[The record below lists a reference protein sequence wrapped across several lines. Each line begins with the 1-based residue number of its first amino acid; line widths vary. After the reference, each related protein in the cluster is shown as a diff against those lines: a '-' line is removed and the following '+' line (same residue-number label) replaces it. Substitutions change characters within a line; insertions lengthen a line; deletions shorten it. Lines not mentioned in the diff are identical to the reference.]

1 MDCAGGLSQQI
12 VKDFENRK
20 IVKSGISITREQAE
34 SLGLDKSHREEYEI
48 SIATKL
54 GVPST
59 EIYVDL
65 PPLSVLP
72 GLKTKIL
79 KEDGEVALAR
89 NMSKLI
95 SGLYEAQFDHWRC
108 RVYGPSK
115 INKEL
120 KKVSEKVLG
129 V

>member
-1 MDCAGGLSQQI
+1 M
-12 VKDFENRK
+12 
-20 IVKSGISITREQAE
+20 SIAKEQAE
-34 SLGLDKSHREEYEI
+34 VSGLKKSNRKEYET
-48 SIATKL
+48 SIADKL
-54 GVPST
+54 GVSPT

-65 PPLSVLP
+65 PKFSVLP

-79 KEDGEVALAR
+79 KEDGEVDLAR
-89 NMSKLI
+89 NMSKII

-115 INKEL
+115 IRKEL
-120 KKVSEKVLG
+120 KEVSEKVLG